1 MSANYLDDKVFLT
14 KLDQVRNKRLY
25 IKIIVL
31 NKDEQPI
38 RDITGRVG
46 TGSSINISGT
56 SNMRRT
62 CNLTFVADETDNDLE
77 DVDNLL
83 SLNKKVRLQ
92 VGLENT
98 IDPQYDKIIWFNQGI
113 YVISNPSLDHTTSGV
128 NISLSLKDKMTLL
141 NGEAGGNLPASV
153 TFSSYTQYYG
163 QKKVDSI
170 TVEGRT
176 IPDVPEYNR
185 NKYIVYIIPKNDVGP
200 FTYWLWNGYDWEQTT
215 ADTATSSIEVNQLF
229 YDIIETAVMNYGG
242 ESQANIIIN
251 DVPKELKQIM
261 YWGSSV
267 PLYYYPG
274 NNQYKLE
281 TPSPSD
287 TFIEFNFREEI
298 GYSYVDFVYGVL
310 NGSGSEFVTN
320 IGDNVASVLS
330 TVATQLGNFEYFY
343 DIDGKFVFQ
352 EKRNYLNNSYNPS
365 EFRLNNTAYSQ
376 EEQTIPPRPANNL
389 DIIDNGNYMVDFTGT
404 KKSIYTFSEGNGL
417 ITSYSNNPNYENIKN
432 DFHIWGK
439 APNDYAIHYHLVL
452 KEKPREADFTT
463 RQVVYL
469 KDDYGEWTGQLRLAA
484 LEDETEPTDNYLP
497 ADWRAELYLRGLEKQ
512 RNQLRPDIYE
522 QELLDLFD
530 TIYNMKEKQFKA
542 DMVNSPNSLYYFF
555 DFLEPTGKL
564 AGLSV
569 DSIGPRVY
577 SYQQDNVTR
586 LYNQDIPNVIMI
598 DASLPN
604 EDKEAITNKCHRM
617 GETPSNVDAEVW
629 NTGVKMGSTGYS
641 AEDCVRDLLYQYTS
655 YNETITIQCVPIY
668 YLEPNNIITVYDKA
682 SGINGDYV
690 INTISLPLSPSGTMS
705 ITAMRALTRM

>member
-1 MSANYLDDKVFLT
+1 MSANYLEDKVFLT

-25 IKIIVL
+25 VKIIVL
-31 NKDEQPI
+31 DKNEQPI

-98 IDPQYDKIIWFNQGI
+98 IDPQYDKIIWFNQGV

-163 QKKVDSI
+163 QKKVNLNSNNK
-170 TVEGRT
+170 
-176 IPDVPEYNR
+176 PDVPESEI
-185 NKYIVYIIPKNDVGP
+185 NKYIVYITPNDNVGP
-200 FTYWLWNGYDWEQTT
+200 YTYWLWDGYEWNETS
-215 ADTATSSIEVNQLF
+215 ADTATSSVEINQLF
-229 YDIIETAVMNYGG
+229 YDIIETVVMNYGG
-242 ESQANIIIN
+242 EGQSNIVIN
-251 DVPKELKQIM
+251 DVPREIKQIM
-261 YWGSSV
+261 YWGSSA

-281 TPSPSD
+281 TPIPSS
-287 TFIEFNFREEI
+287 TFVQFDFRDEI

-320 IGDNVASVLS
+320 IGDNVAGVLN
-330 TVATQLGNFEYFY
+330 TVATQLGNYEYFY
-343 DIDGKFVFQ
+343 DINGKFIFQ
-352 EKRNYLNNSYNPS
+352 EKKNYLNNSYNPS
-365 EFRLNNTAYSQ
+365 QYRLNDGITVVK
-376 EEQTIPPRPANNL
+376 PANNL
-389 DIIDNGNYMVDFTGT
+389 DIIDEGNYMVDFTGT
-404 KKSIYTFSEGNGL
+404 RKSIYTFSEGNGL
-417 ITSYSNNPNYENIKN
+417 ITSYSNNPSYENIKN

-439 APNDYAIHYHLVL
+439 APDGMAIHYHLAL
-452 KEKPREADFTT
+452 KEKPKEADFTT
-463 RQVVYL
+463 RRVVYL
-469 KDDYGEWTGQLRLAA
+469 RDDYGELNGRIRLA
-484 LEDETEPTDNYLP
+484 LDTETEGVYDYLP

-512 RNQLRPDIYE
+512 KNQVRPDIYE

-530 TIYNMKEKQFKA
+530 SIYNMKEKKFKE
-542 DMVNSPNSLYYFF
+542 DIVNSPNNLYYFF
-555 DFLEPTGKL
+555 DFLEPTGRL
-564 AGLSV
+564 AGFSV
-569 DSIGPRVY
+569 DAIGPRVY
-577 SYQQDNVTR
+577 SYQQDNITR
-586 LYNQDIPNVIMI
+586 LYNEDIPNVIMI
-598 DASLPN
+598 DASLPQSERN
-604 EDKEAITNKCHRM
+604 AIINKCARL
-617 GETPSNVDAEVW
+617 GDVPSTVDADVW

-641 AEDCVRDLLYQYTS
+641 AEDCIRDLLYQYTS

-682 SGINGDYV
+682 SGINGDYI